1 VRRRMSVRFLI
12 AFAALSV
19 SGCGLG
25 IFKVDTEEETGLY
38 SRDCTE
44 PALPSG
50 FGEDLSFHGGCSDL
64 VLFARNVDDTVQL
77 FFRANG
83 IVATANEEEEVQ
95 VHTYNLPES
104 GVTLNVNVGSNLS
117 DVTCDDVMEG
127 VVNVAGTYIA
137 TAGVAALVV
146 EPGSVDTD
154 NWSATG
160 EASLELEGVEFVDGN
175 NCRLEL
181 GDVSFDEIPVGWS
194 PG

>member
-1 VRRRMSVRFLI
+1 MRELVASVCLV
-12 AFAALSV
+12 L

-25 IFKVDTEEETGLY
+25 IFKRDTEEETGRY
-38 SRDCTE
+38 ARECEE
-44 PALPSG
+44 PALPLG
-50 FGEDLSFHGGCSDL
+50 FGEALSFHGGCTDL

-77 FFRANG
+77 FFRMNG
-83 IVATANEEEEVQ
+83 IVATANAEDEVQ
-95 VHTYNLPES
+95 VQTYNLPAS
-104 GVTLNVNVGSNLS
+104 GVTLNVNVGTNLS

-154 NWSATG
+154 EWSATG
-160 EASLELEGVEFVDGN
+160 TASLDLEGVEFVDGN
-175 NCRLEL
+175 NCTLEL
-181 GDVSFDEIPVGWS
+181 GSMSFDEIPVGWS